1 MGLNAKL
8 TGSRLDVIMKMEYAW
23 AFRNNIATV
32 GGWFYNLYKEHIRAI
47 NDFSELNNNKENFL
61 NFLETFHVLI
71 NEFEKGEWDSSRDKI
86 EISNDGSIRNG
97 GHRFALS
104 NLYGYKF
111 CEIIKTEK
119 KPLDFSASFFL
130 KRKLKQEFCLYALE
144 RYIKYSSN
152 CHVLVL
158 FPSRSYDI
166 KEIEF
171 KIRKKFKTIFTKDIY
186 LTPNGVHN
194 LVLHMYRDQEWA
206 TLEKNQGY
214 SLTLRHAQQR
224 YTKGE
229 PVKMVIV
236 DNPEIKDLH
245 RFKREIRE
253 DLNKGNF
260 PIHVPDTHQEVLDL
274 ASLVLRDSGTI
285 FLNNAKPKNNK
296 KVHTLMKMF
305 HQWVVKE
312 DYDINDFCVIGSA
325 YVSLEGH
332 REVNDLDVI
341 DLKFRNCPIKNINI
355 IKKNSEWLKFY
366 SADKIFSPVNNFY
379 YNGIRVLSRS
389 LIKDFKKKR
398 ATGKDLQDLNY
409 LKSNDEKSSF
419 KQGLNYFAG
428 VFLESS
434 FWILFRI
441 RTTIPKPFKK
451 VIRNLIEK
459 VFKTK

>member
-1 MGLNAKL
+1 MSLNAKL
-8 TGSRLDVIMKMEYAW
+8 TGTRLDVIMKMEYAW

-32 GGWFYNLYKEHIRAI
+32 DGWFYNLYKEHIRAI
-47 NDFSELNNNKENFL
+47 NDFSELNNKKKNFL
-61 NFLETFHVLI
+61 NFLETFHFLI
-71 NEFEKGEWDSSRDKI
+71 SEFEKGKWDSSRDII

-111 CEIIKTEK
+111 CEIVKTK
-119 KPLDFSASFFL
+119 KEPLDFSASFFL
-130 KRKLKQEFCLYALE
+130 KRKLKKEFCFYALE
-144 RYIKYSSN
+144 RYIKHSST
-152 CHVLVL
+152 CHILVL

-166 KEIEF
+166 NAIES
-171 KIRKKFKTIFTKDIY
+171 KISKKFKTIFTKNIY
-186 LTPNGVHN
+186 LNSNGVHN

-229 PVKMVIV
+229 PVKMVLV
-236 DNPEIKDLH
+236 DNSKIEDLH
-245 RFKREIRE
+245 KFKREIRE
-253 DLNKGNF
+253 DLKKGNF

-274 ASLVLRDSGTI
+274 AGLVLRDSGTI

-296 KVHTLMKMF
+296 KVHNLMKMF
-305 HQWVVKE
+305 HEWVVQE

-341 DLKFRNCPIKNINI
+341 DLKFRDCPIKNINI
-355 IKKNSEWLKFY
+355 IKRNSNWLKFY
-366 SADKIFSPVNNFY
+366 SLDKIFSPENNFN

-389 LIKDFKKKR
+389 LIKNFKKKR

-409 LKSNDEKSSF
+409 LKSADEKSRF
-419 KQGLNYFAG
+419 KRVLNYFAG
-428 VFLESS
+428 VCLESS

-441 RTTIPKPFKK
+441 RTAIPKPVKK
-451 VIRNLIEK
+451 IIRNLIGR